1 MCIDHKL
8 REFHVQMPNCALWK
22 CFLWKYTTQPI
33 LEHDGVDFQVIFSGG
48 RLEFRI
54 YNIKSSSFRSLT
66 AAITW
71 ACLDCCCKPIE
82 LPNASEYNT
91 DLVLRR
97 WMLHPETTPSSA
109 NKHEVVR
116 FGNIKMVR
124 WCVWS
129 YVIGIVCMLYVYG

>member
-1 MCIDHKL
+1 MCKCQIVRFGSVFFESIQHNQFWNMMAL
-8 REFHVQMPNCALWK
+8 IFMP
-22 CFLWKYTTQPI
+22 FSVV
-33 LEHDGVDFQVIFSGG
+33 VDLNFVFTISNLQLFVLS
-48 RLEFRI
+48 
-54 YNIKSSSFRSLT
+54 T

-97 WMLHPETTPSSA
+97 WMLHPETTPSRA

-116 FGNIKMVR
+116 FENIKMAR
-124 WCVWS
+124 WCVWF
-129 YVIGIVCMLYVYG
+129 YAIWIVCMLYVYG